1 MKTVLS
7 IATLL
12 LAFTFATSAQT
23 SDVKKKLNGTWKIEA
38 PDAPYDYQEGEIV
51 FYKEDG
57 KDKIKIVT
65 TYDVIMAKNLKVKD
79 NKVTFEFEVEYEL
92 CTAKMEYKDNKM
104 TGIVETVEGNL
115 PVTATKKK

>member
-12 LAFTFATSAQT
+12 LAFTFITSAQA

-65 TYDVIMAKNLKVKD
+65 TYDVIMANNLKVNG

-92 CTAKMEYKDNKM
+92 CVAKMELKDNKM
-104 TGIVETVEGNL
+104 AGIVETVEGNL

>member
-12 LAFTFATSAQT
+12 LAFTFATSVQA
-23 SDVKKKLNGTWKIEA
+23 SDVKKKLIGTWKVEA

-65 TYDVIMAKNLKVKD
+65 TYDVIMAKNLKIEG
-79 NKVTFEFEVEYEL
+79 NKVSFEFEVEYEL
-92 CTAKMEYKDNKM
+92 CVAKMVLKDNKM

>member
-65 TYDVIMAKNLKVKD
+65 TYDVIMAKNLKVKG

-92 CTAKMEYKDNKM
+92 CVAKMELKDNKM
-104 TGIVETVEGNL
+104 AGIVETVEGNL